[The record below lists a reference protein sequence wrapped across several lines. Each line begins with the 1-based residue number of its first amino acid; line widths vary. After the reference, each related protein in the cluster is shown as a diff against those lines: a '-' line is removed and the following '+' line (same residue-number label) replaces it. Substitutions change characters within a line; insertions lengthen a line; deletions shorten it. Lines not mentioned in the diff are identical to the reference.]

1 MKRIKKYSALALL
14 LVILL
19 AQATPISAN
28 TSWLLRESLV
38 NGGKVRF
45 LNYSDVATAGVDSG
59 GSPWNRYA
67 GKTMIYEGTT
77 RGYEVVASDYW
88 QRSDTIAVTN
98 IRYGTMEFNEY
109 NLDGASASMKME
121 TARHEFGHTLGI
133 AHTPGSS
140 DLMYAYLVGTI
151 ALSTNDRKAF
161 DSAKLYYGF

>member
-1 MKRIKKYSALALL
+1 MKRIKRYSALALL

-19 AQATPISAN
+19 AQATPVSAN

-45 LNYSDVATAGVDSG
+45 LNYSDVAWAAVDSG
-59 GSPWNRYA
+59 GSPWNSYA

-77 RGYEVVASDYW
+77 KGHEVVASDYW
-88 QRSDTIAVTN
+88 ERNDTLAVTN
-98 IRYGTMEFNEY
+98 IRYRTMEFNEY
-109 NLDGASASMKME
+109 NLDGASATMKME

-140 DLMYAYLVGTI
+140 DLMYDSLSGTI
-151 ALSTNDRKAF
+151 SLSANDKKAF
-161 DSAKLYYGF
+161 NSAKLYFGF